1 MRVLA
6 TVALSA
12 TLMVAGPVFAGLK
25 PVVDQKPANETIVM
39 KTSPDGTWPFALK
52 KEATQQVIYYSI

>member
-25 PVVDQKPANETIVM
+25 PVVDQKPANETVVS
-39 KTSPDGTWPFALK
+39 KTSPDGTWPFSLK
-52 KEATQQVIYYSI
+52 QEAAESVVYYSI